1 MNYLEGNSFSSFLES
16 IILSLIVLLFNRFRS
31 DLFLKWNRSEE
42 QLHFLLDKP
51 MIMDKQHQSVQL
63 KSTIGTRFNF
73 LDVEISH
80 HDGQL
85 HTRIYCDLVIDQYE
99 LPNNFGDDVD
109 NLPSYLLQAI
119 LAYAVRCC
127 STEQSFH
134 YERRYMKLI
143 YLLYGFSID
152 FSDNCIQQFYK
163 QFQASEVHYLIDRIP
178 YEALRK
184 RVCKRREE
192 LIDLKQHSHTEIEKI
207 RSISYSKQDSSSSTM
222 MTYFKRQLVELL
234 TKCFIF
240 EPEFH
245 EDEIELQSHFI
256 DHCPSTIKSH
266 LEKQK
271 PLGHLLVLLDKE
283 SDSCDSM
290 Y

>member
-1 MNYLEGNSFSSFLES
+1 
-16 IILSLIVLLFNRFRS
+16 
-31 DLFLKWNRSEE
+31 
-42 QLHFLLDKP
+42 

-63 KSTIGTRFNF
+63 RSIIGTRFNF

-80 HDGQL
+80 HDGRL
-85 HTRIYCDLVIDQYE
+85 HTRIYRDMVTDQYE
-99 LPNNFGDDVD
+99 LPNNFRDDVD
-109 NLPSYLLQAI
+109 DLSSHLLQAI
-119 LAYAVRCC
+119 LTYAVRCC

-134 YERRYMKLI
+134 YERCYMKLV

-152 FSDNCIQQFYK
+152 FIDNCIQQFYG

-178 YEALRK
+178 YETLRE
-184 RVCKRREE
+184 RLCKRREE
-192 LIDLKQHSHTEIEKI
+192 LLVLKQHWYTEIEKI

-222 MTYFKRQLVELL
+222 IIYFKRQFVELL

-245 EDEIELQSHFI
+245 EDEIELQLHFI
-256 DHCPSTIKSH
+256 EHCPSSIRSH
-266 LEKQK
+266 LEKKK
-271 PLGHLLVLLDKE
+271 PLRHLLVLLDKE
-283 SDSCDSM
+283 SDSYDSM